1 MFPMLFDHRIL
12 SSLPMPGEERIG
24 VVTRILIAILTRSVA
39 PHFRSKRGTDPLKLS
54 RLQDS
59 LSIVR
64 FEDED
69 GRVKLVSLV
78 TRREKRWDLLIHE
91 RIFDYLSFV
100 LSGDPTSRLGAA
112 TPEELK
118 MLAFAELILRHA
130 AEHVLYPERKERE
143 IIASDAEFVLERRET
158 DPTFYRALRN
168 ALSDEMNGLAG
179 QSYLSLLDE
188 AERAHPLD
196 GVVHSILNDTAAALS
211 DVKSFLLLEW
221 FPCLD
226 PELQSR
232 VLGECYRKSLN
243 TSYTLLQRSQN
254 LETVFRLWGSIMKSP
269 SNALEVLRAFKDKWG
284 LVGLFHELDLPES
297 DVDRKSPEELLQ
309 VLRSSVE
316 AHLKAQAP
324 LAEAPV
330 TPSQPPPRRLP
341 AEPAE
346 KSLKDRIE
354 EARSNPLF
362 PARVI
367 ELIDRNKL
375 NAVGH
380 SGSKYT
386 ELIETLLAIPW
397 GVIRNIEVTPR
408 EFEEGLDRSHYGLQG
423 PKEILCDFFTNLI
436 SRYRTYSETKGS
448 SRHRTGS
455 AFLLIGPPG
464 VGKTSL
470 AISVAQNLGI
480 PYHKLSLGGMR
491 DEADIRGHGFTYEG
505 SKPGAIVQG
514 LIKMEATNG
523 VFILDEADKT
533 EKFAISTLLEILDP
547 EQNHLYHDK
556 YTQTTVDIDLS
567 NCHFFLTGNALEGV
581 PPVVVNRCE
590 LILLDRYSVEEKIAI
605 AQRHLLRR
613 VREQYEIPEERIYF
627 HPEDEESLL
636 RYMIRNYTHE
646 AGVRELERMLRTLFL
661 RLQRKEILA
670 GKETSVRI
678 TREKVKMY
686 LQEPTRPRHINET
699 DEVGE
704 MLALG
709 VDVERGLGSII
720 PIQATRIGLEIG
732 PGGSRRGYLSVLH
745 ATGNIE
751 KVMDES
757 RKVATTGVFSCA
769 AALGIDPSRE
779 ERPVHLHFMGGS
791 TRKDGPSAGGAI
803 GLALASLLSERR
815 IRRDVAMTGEID
827 TRGRITAVGGLDIK
841 IETAHNAGCKTV
853 IIPRENLH
861 GEGGIERFPD
871 ALKNELQILT
881 FEEWQGKHDP
891 FDYHRHLL
899 QVVAV
904 QDIAE
909 AAQVAMIDN
918 EELKRLETC
927 FEGHARRTA
936 DALRSAPSGSSLN
949 GQAFQLKDPEEWD
962 AELLRPLPSHPLRP
976 VALLALPGIREA
988 MAARL
993 GATEGGVTLFPFIPK
1008 DRRLAPVLREWLGSV
1023 RQDPTKRMRLAVS
1036 APYYLLVKDGILCE
1050 HFSPE
1055 EGIESARCY
1064 ANNYTIQGIKVKNCK
1079 AVLNRVYSL
1088 LDLLDDPMLDECP
1101 FLARIN
1107 GAHVIDLSFIP
1118 EKYRL
1123 DEARAQRILNMSLAH
1138 WLGVV
1143 KDLLVP

>member
-12 SSLPMPGEERIG
+12 NSLPIPSEERIG
-24 VVTRILIAILTRSVA
+24 AVTRILVSILTQRVI
-39 PHFRSKRGTDPLKLS
+39 PHFRIKRGTDPLKLS
-54 RLQDS
+54 RLPDG
-59 LSIVR
+59 LSIIR
-64 FEDED
+64 LEDENS
-69 GRVKLVSLV
+69 RIRLVSLM
-78 TRREKRWDLLIHE
+78 TRREEHWSLLIHE
-91 RIFDYLSFV
+91 RIFDYFSFV
-100 LSGDPTSRLGAA
+100 LSSDPAARLGDG

-118 MLAFAELILRHA
+118 ILAFAEMLLRHA
-130 AEHVLYPERKERE
+130 AEHVLYPKRKEWE
-143 IIASDAEFVLERRET
+143 VIVADAELAMDRRET
-158 DPTFYRALRN
+158 HPTFYRALRG
-168 ALSDEMNGLAG
+168 ALSDEMNGLSG
-179 QSYLSLLDE
+179 RSFLNLLDE

-196 GVVHSILNDTAAALS
+196 GLIQTLLNEVAAALG
-211 DVKSFLLLEW
+211 DVPAPLLPELIT
-221 FPCLD
+221 CLD
-226 PELQSR
+226 SELQSR
-232 VLGECYRKSLN
+232 VIGECYRKSLN
-243 TSYTLLQRSQN
+243 TSYTLVQRSQS
-254 LETVFRLWGSIMKSP
+254 LEMVFHLWGSIMKNP
-269 SNALEVLRAFKDKWG
+269 PDALEVLQTFKDKWG

-297 DVDRKSPEELLQ
+297 DVDRKSPGELLQ
-309 VLRSSVE
+309 LLRSSVE
-316 AHLKAQAP
+316 AHLRTASAFVTV
-324 LAEAPV
+324 PV
-330 TPSQPPPRRLP
+330 PSSQPLPRKLP
-341 AEPAE
+341 LEPAE

-354 EARSNPLF
+354 EARNNPLF
-362 PARVI
+362 PPRVL

-397 GVIRNIEVTPR
+397 GVIRKIEVTPQQ
-408 EFEEGLDRSHYGLQG
+408 FEEGLHRSHYGLQG

-436 SRYRTYSETKGS
+436 SRYQTYSEKKAAS
-448 SRHRTGS
+448 WHRTGS

-470 AISVAQNLGI
+470 AISVAENLGI

-491 DEADIRGHGFTYEG
+491 DETDIRGHGFTYEG

-523 VFILDEADKT
+523 MFIMDEADKT
-533 EKFAISTLLEILDP
+533 EKFAIATLLEILDP

-567 NCHFFLTGNALEGV
+567 NCHFFLTGNTLEGV

-627 HPEDEESLL
+627 DPEEEEGLL
-636 RYMIRNYTHE
+636 RYMIRNYTYE
-646 AGVRELERMLRTLFL
+646 AGVRELERILRTLFL
-661 RLQRKEILA
+661 RLQRKEILT
-670 GKETSVRI
+670 GRETSVRI
-678 TREKVKMY
+678 TREKIKTY
-686 LQEPTRPRHINET
+686 LKEPTRPRHINEA
-699 DEVGE
+699 DGVGE
-704 MLALG
+704 MLGLG

-720 PIQATRIGLEIG
+720 PIQATRIGLETG

-757 RKVATTGVFSCA
+757 RKVATTGVYSCA
-769 AALGIDPSRE
+769 TALGIDISKE

-803 GLALASLLSERR
+803 GLALASLLSGRC

-871 ALKNELQILT
+871 ALKNELQILS
-881 FEEWQGKHDP
+881 FEEWQGKHEP

-904 QDIAE
+904 QNIVE
-909 AAQVAMIDN
+909 AAQVAMID
-918 EELKRLETC
+918 EEEIKQLETC
-927 FEGHARRTA
+927 FEGHARKTA
-936 DALRSAPSGSSLN
+936 EALRAARSCSCLN
-949 GQAFQLKDPEEWD
+949 GQAFQIKDLEEWD
-962 AELLRPLPSHPLRP
+962 AELPRLLPCHPFRRI
-976 VALLALPGIREA
+976 VLLALPEIHDA

-993 GATEGGVTLFPFIPK
+993 SGMEAAVTLLPFIPK
-1008 DRRLAPVLREWLGSV
+1008 DQKLAPVLRQWLGSV
-1023 RQDPTKRMRLAVS
+1023 RQDPMKRVRLAVS

-1050 HFSPE
+1050 RFSPE

-1064 ANNYTIQGIKVKNCK
+1064 ANNYTIQEIKVKNCK

-1088 LDLLDDPMLDECP
+1088 LDLLEDPMLDECP
-1101 FLARIN
+1101 FLGKID
-1107 GAHVIDLSFIP
+1107 GVYVIDLSFIP

-1123 DEARAQRILNMSLAH
+1123 DEARAQKILNASLTH
-1138 WLGVV
+1138 WLVMV
-1143 KDLLVP
+1143 KEALMA